1 MSIRHS
7 NQYLCERLLRVL
19 GVQRQKPSIEALT
32 EVVRAFA
39 MRVPFENVSKLYY
52 KARYGLR
59 GLPDSEMYVDGI
71 ERYNFGGTCYPNNYH
86 LHLLLA
92 HLGYDVK
99 LCGADMADPDV
110 HLVNI
115 ASLDGREYLVDAG
128 YAAPF
133 LAPLPRDLDED
144 YEISLGRERYV
155 LNHQDG
161 NGISRLDLYRDG
173 ELTHGY
179 TINPIPRKID
189 HFTDVIR
196 DSFRDSAT
204 FMNSLLLVRLY
215 PDRST
220 VIRNLSIIESKG
232 SEYHVRRLSGKDEVP
247 AAVEQYFSIP
257 REIVSEAVAEVA
269 HLGDPWI

>member
-1 MSIRHS
+1 MHEDIS
-7 NQYLCERLLRVL
+7 NLCDRLLGVL
-19 GVQRQKPSIEALT
+19 GIDRQKTSFEALT

-52 KARYGLR
+52 KARFGLR
-59 GLPDSEMYVDGI
+59 GLPNSDMYIDGI

-99 LCGADMADPDV
+99 LCGANMANPDV
-110 HLVNI
+110 HLVNLV
-115 ASLDGREYLVDAG
+115 SLDGREFLVDAG

-144 YEISLGRERYV
+144 YKISLGRERYV
-155 LNHQDG
+155 LNPQDG
-161 NGISRLDLYRDG
+161 NGVSRLDLYRDG
-173 ELTHGY
+173 ELVHGY
-179 TINPIPRKID
+179 TVKPIPRRID
-189 HFTDVIR
+189 HFTDVIK

-215 PDRST
+215 PGRSV
-220 VIRNLSIIESKG
+220 VIRNLSIIESDKKG
-232 SEYHVRRLSGKDEVP
+232 YDVRELSGRDQLP
-247 AAVEQYFSIP
+247 AAVEEHFSIP
-257 REIVSEAVAEVA
+257 REIVSEAVAE
-269 HLGDPWI
+269 LRGFGDPWS